1 MDSAATPRG
10 ARAGARRLAVAV
22 ALLALGAP
30 LAAGQGRGEAA
41 FPGESGPVAF
51 TSLRDGGDSDIFV
64 MGADGSAPTNLT
76 GDSAAFD
83 GQPAFSPDGTQIAF
97 ASDRGGDPDVFV
109 MGADGS
115 APTNLTSD
123 SAAPDLR
130 PTFSPDGTR
139 IAFDSSRDGGDFDV
153 FAIGADGSGPTNLTG
168 DSAASDGEPAFSP
181 DGTRIAFR
189 SNRDGGDLDVF
200 VMGADGSAP
209 SNLTGDSAASD
220 GEPAFSPDGTRIAFT
235 SRRDGGDLDV
245 FVMGAD
251 GSGPTNLTGDSAA
264 NDFEPAFSPDGTQIA
279 FTSLR
284 DGGDS
289 DVFVMGADGSG
300 PTNLT
305 GDSAAFDG
313 EPDWQRLKANRAL
326 TLDASKRK
334 VKRGKRVLLSGQVVA
349 PHNEAG
355 CEASQIV
362 ELQRRK
368 RSQSDAEFK
377 AFDQLQTDAAGSF
390 ADKVKVKKSFLYR
403 AQVAETEVCE
413 DGISNTEKVKAKKRK
428 KRSVGPAS

>member
-153 FAIGADGSGPTNLTG
+153 FAI
-168 DSAASDGEPAFSP
+168 
-181 DGTRIAFR
+181 
-189 SNRDGGDLDVF
+189 
-200 VMGADGSAP
+200 
-209 SNLTGDSAASD
+209 
-220 GEPAFSPDGTRIAFT
+220 
-235 SRRDGGDLDV
+235 
-245 FVMGAD
+245 GAD

>member
-200 VMGADGSAP
+200 VMGADGS
-209 SNLTGDSAASD
+209 
-220 GEPAFSPDGTRIAFT
+220 
-235 SRRDGGDLDV
+235 
-245 FVMGAD
+245 
-251 GSGPTNLTGDSAA
+251 GPTNLTGDSAA